1 MSSANGTLK
10 SREIARPAR
19 VEAMGGAVSFSPESF
34 HVIAGPCAVETPE
47 TTLAC
52 ARSVARSGASL
63 FRAGAYKP
71 RTSPHTFQGLGAEGL
86 EILAQVK
93 REVGI
98 GIVTEVMEP
107 AAVALVAEVADVL
120 QIGTRNMSN
129 FPLLR
134 EVGRLRKPVL
144 LKRGMAATLDE
155 LLHAADYI
163 LAGGNADVILCE
175 RGIRTFETYTRNTL
189 DLSAVPALKE
199 LTGLP
204 VIVDPSHGTGRRSLV
219 APMAK
224 AALACGADGLLI
236 ETHPDPDNSWT
247 SDGAQSLDLAA
258 FDALMQELTRLM
270 PHFGRAGFP
279 QAARARA
286 AGR

>member
-1 MSSANGTLK
+1 MSGQVDSLK
-10 SREIARPAR
+10 SREISAP
-19 VEAMGGAVSFSPESF
+19 VTIEVMEGAISFTPESF

-47 TTLAC
+47 VTLAC
-52 ARSVARSGASL
+52 ARGVARSGASL

-71 RTSPHTFQGLGAEGL
+71 RTSPHTFQGLGPEGIA
-86 EILAQVK
+86 ILSRVK

-107 AAVALVAEVADVL
+107 AAVAEVAEVADIL

-134 EVGRLRKPVL
+134 EVGRLRTPVL
-144 LKRGMAATLDE
+144 LKRGMMSTLDE

-163 LAGGNADVILCE
+163 LAGGNANVILCE
-175 RGIRTFETYTRNTL
+175 RGIRTFETHTRNTL

-199 LTGLP
+199 MTGLP
-204 VIVDPSHGTGRRSLV
+204 VVVDPSHGTGRRSLV

-247 SDGAQSLDLAA
+247 SDGAQSLDLTA
-258 FDALMQELTRLM
+258 FDALMKELSLLM
-270 PHFGRAGFP
+270 PHFGRSALHAP
-279 QAARARA
+279 SPVRVADS
-286 AGR
+286 